1 MVDRTPTE
9 TFKKSINTVKVNH
22 VLSTNTYSNIFEAI
36 FKYFM
41 KYSDA
46 NKIEHFFSVK
56 PLDNMDIYHYHRP
69 NIESNI
75 LKNSF
80 TTVHHDLEDTDS
92 WLDIDKF
99 IAKYRKID
107 KIICLNET
115 QKLILEKYGLN
126 KTLVIPWGYNQD
138 IFSSKDSYVKKPS
151 INKICLGVVSKRYGR
166 KVKGEALLYELAKR
180 LPVNR
185 FKFMLVGEGR
195 VEDANYL
202 NKLGFET
209 KVYEYLP
216 YKLFDSLYTQ
226 IDVLLIT
233 SFYEGG
239 PANILEAFA
248 KGIPIISTQVGMS
261 KDYIKEDVN
270 GFFLT
275 KNYEEDTRKIL
286 KILDDNYFINLTRN
300 AASMRNEILNWK
312 QVVEKYNNEYLAF
325 ISNLPE

>member
-22 VLSTNTYSNIFEAI
+22 VLSTNPYSNIFEAI

-46 NKIEHFFSVK
+46 NRIEHFFSVK

-126 KTLVIPWGYNQD
+126 KTLVIPLGNSSRLSLGLTCESVLIYTFILFLFN
-138 IFSSKDSYVKKPS
+138 ISITSLFFFS
-151 INKICLGVVSKRYGR
+151 N
-166 KVKGEALLYELAKR
+166 
-180 LPVNR
+180 
-185 FKFMLVGEGR
+185 
-195 VEDANYL
+195 
-202 NKLGFET
+202 
-209 KVYEYLP
+209 
-216 YKLFDSLYTQ
+216 
-226 IDVLLIT
+226 LLIN
-233 SFYEGG
+233 SSCIMG
-239 PANILEAFA
+239 P
-248 KGIPIISTQVGMS
+248 
-261 KDYIKEDVN
+261 
-270 GFFLT
+270 
-275 KNYEEDTRKIL
+275 
-286 KILDDNYFINLTRN
+286 
-300 AASMRNEILNWK
+300 
-312 QVVEKYNNEYLAF
+312 
-325 ISNLPE
+325 